1 MSGTNIWDE
10 RYAAEDFAYGTEPN
24 DFLHHN
30 IKLLPAGGRILC
42 LAEGE
47 GRNGVFL
54 ARHGFQVVA
63 VDSSATGLEKARNLA
78 RENGVQLTTLVADLA
93 NFDIAEESFDG
104 VVSIFCH
111 LPAAVRMRLHH
122 KVVRGLKPGG
132 RLILEGYTPDQLK
145 LGTGGPPARE
155 LMLTLD
161 MLKKEFSALKQLHGA
176 ELEREVVE
184 GRLHTGTGAVVQF
197 IGEKI

>member
-1 MSGTNIWDE
+1 MSGRNIWDE
-10 RYAAEDFAYGTEPN
+10 RYAAEGFAYGTEPN
-24 DFLHHN
+24 DFLRHN
-30 IKLLPAGGRILC
+30 IQLLPAGGRILC

-54 ARHGFQVVA
+54 ARHGFEVVA

-78 RENGVQLTTLVADLA
+78 REHGVQLTTQVADLA
-93 NFDIAEESFDG
+93 NFDIAEASFDG

-111 LPAAVRMRLHH
+111 LPPAVRSPLHQ

-132 RLILEGYTPDQLK
+132 RLILEGYTPDQLE

-161 MLKKEFSALKQLHGA
+161 MLKKEFSALQQLHGI

-197 IGEKI
+197 IAEKT